1 MTATRSNIPSNVLGK
16 AGTVR
21 YESNIRS
28 IEHEFDRL
36 RSTAMSTV
44 TIAFPDLTQSPEIG
58 PIRTGRQ
65 DLAGRRSGRGL
76 APQSRPGRSVPA
88 PSLTRHTRRPSVQAC
103 TAEPVPAS
111 WRLTDRGVAV
121 ILATGLLILLAA
133 LVVVGLTAVRV
144 TGSDYVPRGA
154 VELVH
159 TDAGAQQPLAGR

>member
-28 IEHEFDRL
+28 IEHEFDPL

-44 TIAFPDLTQSPEIG
+44 TIAFPDVTQSSEIG
-58 PIRTGRQ
+58 RIRVGRQ
-65 DLAGRRSGRGL
+65 GLAGRRSGRGL
-76 APQSRPGRSVPA
+76 APQSRPGRSVLA
-88 PSLTRHTRRPSVQAC
+88 PSLTPHTRQPSVQAC

-111 WRLTDRGVAV
+111 WRLTDRGIAV
-121 ILATGLLILLAA
+121 ILAAGLLIMLAA

-144 TGSDYVPRGA
+144 TGSDYVPGRTAG
-154 VELVH
+154 LVH
-159 TDAGAQQPLAGR
+159 TDAGSQ